1 MNDPLS
7 AFRKEDNRNNS
18 QSAAG
23 SGLKAYEAFRC
34 REKTEN
40 LEIRPVLNESRAPS
54 YRYLMDIGF
63 NGDYGTELMIYFSFM
78 MVKVAGKNMQP
89 IVRAIIEGKLA
100 SIHEFHP
107 NEFAAPAKDAPII
120 TSIEYIV
127 GAGAKGKDK

>member
-1 MNDPLS
+1 MTDPLS
-7 AFRKEDNRNNS
+7 AFRRENTGNES
-18 QSAAG
+18 QSSAG
-23 SGLKAYEAFRC
+23 IGLKAYEAFRC
-34 REKTEN
+34 REKADN
-40 LEIRPVLNESRAPS
+40 LEIRPVLNESRVPS

-107 NEFAAPAKDAPII
+107 NEFATPASNVPII